1 MAFKLFKFV
10 IAGLGTLL
18 AWYCIYSVYTIYGAV
33 LRQLQEALWL
43 SLDTG
48 PYILGFSIGLI
59 MASWGLRAMWG
70 DRGKRIKKEKKLAKK
85 EKKRLKKEARRQA
98 KNKSS

>member
-10 IAGLGTLL
+10 IAGLGTVL
-18 AWYCIYSVYTIYGAV
+18 AWYCLFIIYTEFTAIAHELGIVLDRFMLIIYP
-33 LRQLQEALWL
+33 L
-43 SLDTG
+43 
-48 PYILGFSIGLI
+48 LGFSIGLI

-85 EKKRLKKEARRQA
+85 EKKRLKKEAKRTAQ
-98 KNKSS
+98 K